1 MALIL
6 IFVSM
11 GGIGIPVGNASL
23 LLLKIKKSMCKK
35 CGNILCFGCN
45 RPDPPSNLTEKDK
58 ERGGWNN
65 QPTVEEEDRIREI
78 ARKLV
83 ENPTG
88 SVF

>member
-1 MALIL
+1 
-6 IFVSM
+6 M
-11 GGIGIPVGNASL
+11 GGIGTPVGSVN
-23 LLLKIKKSMCKK
+23 LLKKRKMCKN
-35 CGNILCFGCN
+35 CRNILCLGCN
-45 RPDPPSNLTEKDK
+45 RPEPPASLTEKDK

-65 QPTVEEEDRIREI
+65 QPTVEEEERIREI

>member
-1 MALIL
+1 
-6 IFVSM
+6 M
-11 GGIGIPVGNASL
+11 GSVN
-23 LLLKIKKSMCKK
+23 LLKKRKMCKN
-35 CGNILCFGCN
+35 CRNILCLGCN
-45 RPDPPSNLTEKDK
+45 RPEPPANLTEKDK

-65 QPTVEEEDRIREI
+65 QPTVEEEERIREI